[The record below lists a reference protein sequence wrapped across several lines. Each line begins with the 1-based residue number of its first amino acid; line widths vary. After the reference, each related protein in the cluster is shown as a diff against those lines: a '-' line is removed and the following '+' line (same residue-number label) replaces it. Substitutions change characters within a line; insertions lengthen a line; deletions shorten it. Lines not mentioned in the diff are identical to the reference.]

1 MDSISG
7 GFTMPGNLSSAL
19 FKPIRF
25 GSVTAKNR
33 VVMAP
38 TVTNFASPEDEVT
51 DRHVGY
57 YAERAKGGLGT
68 IVVEASP
75 VRSEVRI
82 SSRQIG
88 CYDDRFVP
96 GLAKVA
102 DAIKTRG
109 ALALLQLIHGGPK
122 TLAAAGSRIES
133 ISNLAIRKGEFPYP
147 LTAAELRR
155 VCREFVSAASRAC
168 RAGFEGV
175 ELHAA
180 HLYLLSAS
188 ISPFTNTRIDEYG
201 GSLANQARL
210 TREIIESIKTELG
223 GQWPVWVRMHAREEL
238 QPGLKLEEAQ
248 EIAKIFVQAGADA
261 IHVSAYTLP
270 INPKIARM
278 VNIKVGSL
286 PLRDTPPGPFL
297 DYAKA
302 IKQAV
307 PVPVIAVGKLD
318 DPSLAARA
326 VVEGKCDMVA
336 LARQLICDPYWSEK
350 VAEGRD
356 GEIVHCNYCNTCHT
370 AQQRGEEIRCS
381 QNLNLCGKPIYK
393 PDQKKKRR

>member
-1 MDSISG
+1 MGSNP
-7 GFTMPGNLSSAL
+7 TPPL
-19 FKPIRF
+19 FQPIKF
-25 GSVTAKNR
+25 GSITARNR
-33 VVMAP
+33 IVMAP
-38 TVTNFASPEDEVT
+38 MVTNFASPKGVVT
-51 DRHVGY
+51 DRQSKY
-57 YAERAKGGLGT
+57 YAERARGGLGT
-68 IVVEASP
+68 IIVEGSP
-75 VRSEVRI
+75 IRQGVPI
-82 SSRQIG
+82 SSSQIG
-88 CYDDRFVP
+88 SYDESFIP
-96 GLAKVA
+96 GLARLA
-102 DAIKTRG
+102 RTIKSGGTV
-109 ALALLQLIHGGPK
+109 ALLQLVHGGPK
-122 TLAAAGSRIES
+122 IWPGPGLRTES
-133 ISNLAIRKGEFPYP
+133 VSSIGIRKGDVPHT
-147 LTAAELRR
+147 LTIPELRQVR
-155 VCREFVSAASRAC
+155 KGFVAAASLAR
-168 RAGFEGV
+168 RAGFDGV

-180 HLYLLSAS
+180 HFYLLSAS
-188 ISPFTNTRIDEYG
+188 LSPYTNQRRDEYG
-201 GSLANQARL
+201 GSVLNRTRL
-210 TREIIESIKTELG
+210 TREIIESIKMELG
-223 GQWPVWVRMHAREEL
+223 PQWPVWVRMHACEDL

-326 VVEGKCDMVA
+326 LVEGKSDMVA
-336 LARQLICDPYWSEK
+336 LARQLICDPYWSRK
-350 VAEGRD
+350 VAEGRA

-370 AQQRGEEIRCS
+370 AQQRGEAIRCS

-393 PDQKKKRR
+393 TDERKNKG

>member
-1 MDSISG
+1 MSE
-7 GFTMPGNLSSAL
+7 NLTSAL

-33 VVMAP
+33 VVVAP

-57 YAERAKGGLGT
+57 YAERAGGGLGA

-75 VRSEVRI
+75 IRSEVRI
-82 SSRQIG
+82 SSRPIG
-88 CYDDRFVP
+88 CYDDRFSP

-102 DAIKTRG
+102 DAIKRRG
-109 ALALLQLIHGGPK
+109 VIALLQLVHGGPK
-122 TLAAAGSRIES
+122 TWAGAGARIES
-133 ISNLAIRKGEFPYP
+133 ISDLPIRKEEVPYR

-155 VCREFVSAASRAC
+155 VCREFVSGASRAC
-168 RAGFEGV
+168 RAGFDGV

-180 HLYLLSAS
+180 HFYLLGAS
-188 ISPFTNTRIDEYG
+188 ISPFTNTRVDEYG
-201 GSLANQARL
+201 GSIANQARL
-210 TREIIESIKTELG
+210 TQEIIDGIKTELG
-223 GQWPVWVRMHAREEL
+223 PQWPVWVRMHACEDL
-238 QPGLKLEEAQ
+238 KPGLKLEEAQ
-248 EIAKIFVQAGADA
+248 EIAKIFAQAGADA

-270 INPKIARM
+270 INPKITKM

-286 PLRDTPPGPFL
+286 PLRETPPGPFL
-297 DYAKA
+297 DYARG

-307 PVPVIAVGKLD
+307 TVPVIAVGKLD

-326 VVEGKCDMVA
+326 VAEGKCDMVA
-336 LARQLICDPYWSEK
+336 LARQIICDPHWSQK
-350 VAEGRD
+350 VAEGRA

-381 QNLNLCGKPIYK
+381 QNLNLCGKPSYK
-393 PDQKKKRR
+393 RDEKKERRQEN

>member
-1 MDSISG
+1 MG
-7 GFTMPGNLSSAL
+7 PNLKQAL
-19 FKPIRF
+19 SQPIKF
-25 GSVTAKNR
+25 ASVTARNR
-33 VVMAP
+33 IVMAP
-38 TVTNFASPEDEVT
+38 MVTNFASPKGEVT
-51 DRHVGY
+51 DRQIKY
-57 YAERAKGGLGT
+57 YAERARGGLGT

-75 VRSEVRI
+75 IRQDVPI

-88 CYDDRFVP
+88 SYDESFIP
-96 GLAKVA
+96 GLARLARTIKSEDTVA
-102 DAIKTRG
+102 
-109 ALALLQLIHGGPK
+109 LMQLVHGGPK
-122 TLAAAGSRIES
+122 IWPGPGLRTES
-133 ISNLAIRKGEFPYP
+133 VSSIGIRKGDVPHI
-147 LTAAELRR
+147 LTIPELRQ
-155 VCREFVSAASRAC
+155 VKKGFVATASLAR
-168 RAGFEGV
+168 RAGFDGV

-180 HLYLLSAS
+180 HFYLLSAS
-188 ISPFTNTRIDEYG
+188 LSPYTNQRKDGYG
-201 GSLANQARL
+201 GSVLNRTRL
-210 TREIIESIKTELG
+210 TREIIEDLKTELG
-223 GQWPVWVRMHAREEL
+223 PQWPVWVRMHAREDL

-326 VVEGKCDMVA
+326 VAEGKCDMVA
-336 LARQLICDPYWSEK
+336 LARQHICDPYWSQK
-350 VAEGRD
+350 VAGGRA

-370 AQQRGEEIRCS
+370 AQQRGEAIRCS

-393 PDQKKKRR
+393 TGEKKKRG